1 MSIPTKLFLFSFI
14 AFGLTCCNNSTPEA
28 LNINEDFKEI
38 IVENT
43 YALMVP
49 KYMSESME
57 LHEEA
62 SLQLL
67 NKRRETYVLAINESK
82 EDFIY
87 SFKELNS
94 YNDSWSVIEN
104 YATVSIMTIEKST
117 GLTVG
122 EPKITQINGM
132 NARLY
137 KMEGQIEGISADISY
152 ILAYIEGEKSVYSI
166 TTWTLKSRMNKYK
179 NTFFQVIKSFHE
191 LENEQN

>member
-152 ILAYIEGEKSVYSI
+152 ILAYIEGEKRVYSI

-191 LENEQN
+191 LENE